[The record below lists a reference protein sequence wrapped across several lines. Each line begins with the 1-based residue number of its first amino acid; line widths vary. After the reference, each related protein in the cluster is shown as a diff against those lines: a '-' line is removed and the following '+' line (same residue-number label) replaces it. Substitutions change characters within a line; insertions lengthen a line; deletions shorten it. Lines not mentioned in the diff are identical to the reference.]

1 MVHSHGEIVI
11 NRPPAEVFD
20 DVADTSKEPEY
31 NPRSLSSA
39 TRMPS
44 MDLHRTLTF
53 DPDPEGTRM
62 HWSWDLEP
70 DGALRGLALPRQ
82 RSAWTTWSAMAGP
95 FWVGL
100 RTRRSCS
107 DRSVGRGNGRG
118 ICRYSCHLT
127 VQQCGPRRSSPFSC
141 DQPRSGAIDP

>member
-39 TRMPS
+39 TRMSS

-53 DPDPEGTRM
+53 RRTPDR
-62 HWSWDLEP
+62 
-70 DGALRGLALPRQ
+70 
-82 RSAWTTWSAMAGP
+82 
-95 FWVGL
+95 
-100 RTRRSCS
+100 
-107 DRSVGRGNGRG
+107 
-118 ICRYSCHLT
+118 
-127 VQQCGPRRSSPFSC
+127 
-141 DQPRSGAIDP
+141 